1 MSDDWT
7 DAYDLEFL
15 VPGDVTAVKVGD
27 KELALYEVDG
37 EVYASDNRCT
47 HGDALLSDGFLEGTQ
62 IECPFHQGRFDVC
75 TGKALCAPL
84 TQDIRVYPVRIEN
97 KRILEKLRS
106 VQERTKYVKRTG
118 TPGRLAQ
125 RLCAGFTRFE
135 LGALVAEFAWGVAAH
150 NPHTSY
156 PAHALA
162 L

>member
-1 MSDDWT
+1 M
-7 DAYDLEFL
+7 
-15 VPGDVTAVKVGD
+15 GD

-97 KRILEKLRS
+97 KRILVKL
-106 VQERTKYVKRTG
+106 
-118 TPGRLAQ
+118 
-125 RLCAGFTRFE
+125 
-135 LGALVAEFAWGVAAH
+135 
-150 NPHTSY
+150 
-156 PAHALA
+156 
-162 L
+162 